1 MLPNVVYYRDDKK
14 REKRIT
20 FVCKANRSDRES
32 AIHREMV
39 KKPACYSVLLLP
51 VANFIVDS
59 TTDGYGVHI
68 YMLEMCVLMRLED
81 ELTDEK
87 GKTS

>member
-1 MLPNVVYYRDDKK
+1 MQSQSYWS
-14 REKRIT
+14 RECDPQR
-20 FVCKANRSDRES
+20 N
-32 AIHREMV
+32 V